1 MSEICTWL
9 SDFSLS
15 LSEFQIW
22 LSDFHASLSKSGLF
36 AHRKAPTND
45 FSLAE
50 ASFTLAR
57 AVSIWQRF
65 SAFGCGGLPPFH
77 HLLEIFAACFSS
89 SSGGFFEIS
98 DLARPSCSFVPPPL
112 YKSEI
117 VISMHLFD
125 TNNHTVCGFFCFF
138 DYFIANIATCFFK
151 ITENCFFLC
160 L

>member
-1 MSEICTWL
+1 MSE
-9 SDFSLS
+9 FH
-15 LSEFQIW
+15 IW
-22 LSDFHASLSKSGLF
+22 LGDFHAPLGELGLYTHKKSL
-36 AHRKAPTND
+36 RND

-57 AVSIWQRF
+57 AVSIWQQF
-65 SAFGCGGLPPFH
+65 SAFGCGVLPPFH

-98 DLARPSCSFVPPPL
+98 GLARPSCSFVPPPL

-125 TNNHTVCGFFCFF
+125 ANNHTVCGFFCFF
-138 DYFIANIATCFFK
+138 DYFIADIATCFFE
-151 ITENCFFLC
+151 ITENRFFLR